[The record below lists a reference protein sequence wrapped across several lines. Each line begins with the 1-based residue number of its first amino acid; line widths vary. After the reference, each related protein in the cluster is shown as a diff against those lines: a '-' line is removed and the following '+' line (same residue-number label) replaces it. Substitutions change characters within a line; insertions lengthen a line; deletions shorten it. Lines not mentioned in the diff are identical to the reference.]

1 MAATI
6 LIVCPECDKEIK
18 APENVLGK
26 KVRCK
31 SCQATFVANKAKKSK
46 GPPAKSSKSSAGK
59 SAKPSSGKSASG
71 KPDKRAVED
80 DDDHDDPNPYGMID
94 MSFVPRCPDCANE
107 MEEGAIICLTCGYN
121 TRTRVRAK
129 TRKVYDLTFG
139 EHFIWLLPGIACAL
153 AVCIIIGFNTWFLLK
168 INDLIDEESPWYL
181 YMWRS
186 GGIKLW
192 VVLPS
197 LGLIWLAGKFAIR
210 RLILHPKPPEVEKL
224 K

>member
-1 MAATI
+1 MSATI
-6 LIVCPECDKEIK
+6 LIVCPECEKEIK
-18 APENVLGK
+18 APANVLGK

-31 SCQATFVANKAKKSK
+31 SCQATFVADTKKSK
-46 GPPAKSSKSSAGK
+46 GPSGKPAKPSAGK
-59 SAKPSSGKSASG
+59 SAKAPTGKSGPNKAR
-71 KPDKRAVED
+71 RAD
-80 DDDHDDPNPYGMID
+80 DDDDDPNPYGMVD

-107 MEEGAIICLTCGYN
+107 MEDGAIVCLTCGYN
-121 TRTRVRAK
+121 TRTRERAK
-129 TRKVYDLTFG
+129 TRKIYYLTFG

-153 AVCIIIGFNTWFLLK
+153 AVSIVVAFNAWYLIK
-168 INDLIDEESPWYL
+168 IDDLIDENDPWYL

-197 LGLIWLAGKFAIR
+197 LFAIWLAGKFAVK

>member
-18 APENVLGK
+18 APANVLGK

-31 SCQATFVANKAKKSK
+31 SCQSTFVANKESRK
-46 GPPAKSSKSSAGK
+46 GPPAKSSKPSPGK
-59 SAKPSSGKSASG
+59 SAKKPS
-71 KPDKRAVED
+71 KPARHVD
-80 DDDHDDPNPYGMID
+80 DDDDDDPNPYGMTD

-107 MEEGAIICLTCGYN
+107 MEEGAIVCLTCGYN
-121 TRTRVRAK
+121 TRTREKAK
-129 TRKVYDLTFG
+129 TRKIYYLTFG
-139 EHFIWLLPGIACAL
+139 EHFLWLLPGIACAL
-153 AVCIIIGFNTWFLLK
+153 AVFTIIGLNILYLVK
-168 INDLIDEESPWYL
+168 IEDWIAEEDPWYL

-197 LGLIWLAGKFAIR
+197 LFLIWLAGKFAVR

>member
-6 LIVCPECDKEIK
+6 LIVCPECDKQIK
-18 APENVLGK
+18 APDNVLGK

-59 SAKPSSGKSASG
+59 STKPSSGKSSSA
-71 KPDKRAVED
+71 KPTKRAVD
-80 DDDHDDPNPYGMID
+80 DDDNDDPNPYGMID
-94 MSFVPRCPDCANE
+94 MSFAPRCPDCANE
-107 MEEGAIICLTCGYN
+107 MEEGAIVCLTCGYN
-121 TRTRVRAK
+121 TRTRTKAR

-139 EHFIWLLPGIACAL
+139 EHFMWLLPGIACFL
-153 AVCIIIGFNTWFLLK
+153 AVCILIAFN
-168 INDLIDEESPWYL
+168 SWYL
-181 YMWRS
+181 YQFKGPVDETESWYIAMWYS
-186 GGIKLW
+186 FGIKIW
-192 VVLPS
+192 VVVPS
-197 LGLIWLAGKFAIR
+197 IGLIYLAGKFAVK

>member
-6 LIVCPECDKEIK
+6 LIACPECEKTIK
-18 APENVLGK
+18 APANVLGK

-31 SCQATFVANKAKKSK
+31 SCQATFVAKQSK
-46 GPPAKSSKSSAGK
+46 GKEPSGNPSQ
-59 SAKPSSGKSASG
+59 PSSGKAAK
-71 KPDKRAVED
+71 KPSSKPTTKKPARMALD
-80 DDDHDDPNPYGMID
+80 DDDDDPNPYGMID
-94 MSFVPRCPDCANE
+94 MSFVPRCPECANE

-121 TRTRVRAK
+121 TQTRERYK
-129 TRKVYDLTFG
+129 FRKVHYLTFG
-139 EHFIWLLPGIACAL
+139 QHFKWLLPGIACVL
-153 AVCIIIGFNTWFLLK
+153 AVMAVIGFNTWYLLK
-168 INDLIDEESPWYL
+168 IDDYIGEEDPWYL

-197 LGLIWLAGKFAIR
+197 LFAIWFAGKFAVK
-210 RLILHPKPPEVEKL
+210 RLILHPKPPEVEKM

>member
-6 LIVCPECDKEIK
+6 FIVCPECDKQIK
-18 APENVLGK
+18 APDNVLGK

-31 SCQATFVANKAKKSK
+31 SCQATFVANKTK
-46 GPPAKSSKSSAGK
+46 GKAPPTKSSKPSAGK
-59 SAKPSSGKSASG
+59 PAKPPGGKSAPA
-71 KPDKRAVED
+71 KPAKRDIED
-80 DDDHDDPNPYGMID
+80 DDDDDPNPYGMID

-121 TRTRVRAK
+121 TRTRERAK
-129 TRKVYDLTFG
+129 LRKVFDLTFG

-153 AVCIIIGFNTWFLLK
+153 AVSILIGFNTWYLIK
-168 INDLIDEESPWYL
+168 INDLIDENDSWYL

-186 GGIKLW
+186 FGIKTW
-192 VVLPS
+192 VVVTS
-197 LGLIWLAGKFAIR
+197 LFLIWLAGRFAVK
-210 RLILHPKPPEVEKL
+210 RLILHPKPPEVEKV